1 MTPSL
6 SLLHSIPL
14 PPSLPS
20 SSSSIPSLL
29 TGDII
34 WYRCH
39 PGFTL
44 VGNEILTCRLGERL
58 QMDGP
63 PPTCQVQC
71 PAHDVR
77 FDSTGVILSPGYPD
91 SYPNLQMCIWT
102 INVEKGYNITL
113 YFESFQTEREFD
125 ILEVFDGS
133 YSSVMLAWCHNCLC
147 YLANS

>member
-1 MTPSL
+1 M
-6 SLLHSIPL
+6 
-14 PPSLPS
+14 
-20 SSSSIPSLL
+20 
-29 TGDII
+29 
-34 WYRCH
+34 
-39 PGFTL
+39 
-44 VGNEILTCRLGERL
+44 
-58 QMDGP
+58 
-63 PPTCQVQC
+63 
-71 PAHDVR
+71 R

-133 YSSVMLAWCHNCLC
+133 YSSYSRVTLAWCHNCLC